1 MGGSVVSNL
10 TAAREVDASSEP
22 LIIHGD
28 KDEEIQVPDLSEIL
42 VPLSVLAVTSLPS
55 TNQEPDDISL
65 PDPAPRRRQDGAPYR
80 HVSVAQKR
88 RSELSYSVQGNDL
101 RKRRR
106 LNKEQVTP
114 AVSHLS
120 DERYLESFVGGEVSK
135 KEYFL
140 FHNLP
145 WPPAA
150 KTGLLS
156 LSQGKFLSEQRMK
169 DLNFVKSG
177 GDTPGDGNYKRTEM
191 EDCKLR
197 IRHVHQDWNID
208 VGI

>member
-1 MGGSVVSNL
+1 M
-10 TAAREVDASSEP
+10 A
-22 LIIHGD
+22 
-28 KDEEIQVPDLSEIL
+28 EESLSLLSTTTGPITEELSETL
-42 VPLSVLAVTSLPS
+42 RGLL
-55 TNQEPDDISL
+55 TNDDF
-65 PDPAPRRRQDGAPYR
+65 G
-80 HVSVAQKR
+80 
-88 RSELSYSVQGNDL
+88 ELSE
-101 RKRRR
+101 
-106 LNKEQVTP
+106 EQVTP
-114 AVSHLS
+114 AAVSHLS

-145 WPPAA
+145 WPPSA

>member
-1 MGGSVVSNL
+1 MFLSLKRDVRNCL
-10 TAAREVDASSEP
+10 TP
-22 LIIHGD
+22 
-28 KDEEIQVPDLSEIL
+28 
-42 VPLSVLAVTSLPS
+42 
-55 TNQEPDDISL
+55 
-65 PDPAPRRRQDGAPYR
+65 
-80 HVSVAQKR
+80 
-88 RSELSYSVQGNDL
+88 NDL

-114 AVSHLS
+114 AAVAQLS

-156 LSQGKFLSEQRMK
+156 LSQGKFLLEQRMK
-169 DLNFVKSG
+169 ESA
-177 GDTPGDGNYKRTEM
+177 GDTLG
-191 EDCKLR
+191 
-197 IRHVHQDWNID
+197 
-208 VGI
+208 